1 MYGIYTNIGGISM
14 VNVSIYIPYMDP
26 MGMEKLKT
34 WIISI
39 SFQIVPVFR
48 GANITPHL
56 PNSLLLPARLISS
69 QLGLANGHFP
79 MDDLVTFQW

>member
-1 MYGIYTNIGGISM
+1 
-14 VNVSIYIPYMDP
+14 
-26 MGMEKLKT
+26 MEKLKT

-39 SFQIVPVFR
+39 SFQIVPLFL

-56 PNSLLLPARLISS
+56 PNSLLLPARRLISS

-79 MDDLVTFQW
+79 MDDLVIFQW